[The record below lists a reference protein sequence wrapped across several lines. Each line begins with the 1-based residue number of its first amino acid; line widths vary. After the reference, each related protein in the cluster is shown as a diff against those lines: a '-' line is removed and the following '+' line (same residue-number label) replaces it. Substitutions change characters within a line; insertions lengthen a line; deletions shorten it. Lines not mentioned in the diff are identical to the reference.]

1 MRRNKVIARSNY
13 ESKNA
18 LITYISFIMLVFFVT
33 SVIIFYISNNIVLTE
48 LGYKLI
54 ELENYKIRLEEQNK
68 KLELTAETLSAL
80 DRIEKIACNHLGMI
94 RPKEVEFIA
103 SLPTPN
109 INPGENIGIISN
121 NYEKEKYFWASF
133 DLKKL
138 NDLILSVL
146 K

>member
-1 MRRNKVIARSNY
+1 MIASSNY
-13 ESKNA
+13 EGKNT
-18 LITYISFIMLVFFVT
+18 LIICGSFLMLVVFVT

-48 LGYKLI
+48 LGYELI

-68 KLELTAETLSAL
+68 KLELTVETLSAL
-80 DRIEKIACNHLGMI
+80 DRIEEIACNHLGMI

-103 SLPTPN
+103 SLPTPK
-109 INPGENIGIISN
+109 INPGENIGVISN

>member
-1 MRRNKVIARSNY
+1 MRRNKVITSSNY

-18 LITYISFIMLVFFVT
+18 LITYILFIMLVFFVT

-103 SLPTPN
+103 SLSTPK
-109 INPGENIGIISN
+109 INPGENIGVISN